1 MKTLIH
7 HSAKPIVFAVLLAS
21 AAGCGSNGLDSPTAT
36 RLRNVANIY
45 IENAGAPNRGGV
57 GFASEAELRK
67 SLRSMGKDD
76 LELYG
81 IDEKDPESVLVSFR
95 DGQPF
100 GVVYGLSIKGLNPR
114 SGPIVAYEQTGEAG
128 RRLVVRLN
136 GQVESLTTDQIER
149 ELAGKP

>member
-1 MKTLIH
+1 MTVRYRR
-7 HSAKPIVFAVLLAS
+7 SASPIALAALLAG

-36 RLRNVANIY
+36 RLRNLANLY

-67 SLRSMGKDD
+67 TLKGMAKDD

-81 IDEKDPESVLVSFR
+81 VDEKDPESLLVSLR

-100 GVVYGLSIKGLNPR
+100 TVVYGLSIKGLNPR
-114 SGPIVAYEQTGEAG
+114 SGPIVAYEKTGEAG

-136 GQVESLTTDQIER
+136 GQVESLTAEQIER
-149 ELAGKP
+149 ELAGEP